1 MSATV
6 LFRIIEYAT
15 QTRKLYDSKGFL
27 TEKQSLICWSSFKH
41 VSLQFSFLPCH
52 QEPSKRT
59 SIYYTGPK
67 RTRPSPRG
75 PVIGRTSVFSARQTT
90 EGSVTSAQKNTTYN
104 PLVTVIGR
112 QGNLEQGK
120 NMERHDCLMINIF
133 ILCGVFIVICG
144 GSLII
149 CGAYVIICGGFR
161 CICGGFFIICG
172 ARFIICG
179 SIFIMRGAF
188 LFICGVYFTIC
199 GDFVIMCGAYYTICC
214 A

>member
-1 MSATV
+1 MYQLVSVISQLYIGITGWYVPACFCNLSVINIGTHIACMSY
-6 LFRIIEYAT
+6 FEM
-15 QTRKLYDSKGFL
+15 KCFDSACGEL
-27 TEKQSLICWSSFKH
+27 LQLLSL
-41 VSLQFSFLPCH
+41 VSLVIFMLRSFWK
-52 QEPSKRT
+52 SN
-59 SIYYTGPK
+59 S
-67 RTRPSPRG
+67 
-75 PVIGRTSVFSARQTT
+75 
-90 EGSVTSAQKNTTYN
+90 
-104 PLVTVIGR
+104 
-112 QGNLEQGK
+112 
-120 NMERHDCLMINIF
+120 MERHDCLMIIIF
-133 ILCGVFIVICG
+133 ILCGAFIVICG

-199 GDFVIMCGAYYTICC
+199 GDFVIMCGAYCTICC